1 MFFVYI
7 DVCVYAVLQIR
18 ENLLSKQQSI
28 ERSEKAKKLRAMRKF
43 GKQVRLYSLFLPQ
56 DAVHSTRCAV
66 TCCLSVRLSSVMI

>member
-1 MFFVYI
+1 MFFIYI

-56 DAVHSTRCAV
+56 DAVCCV
-66 TCCLSVRLSSVMI
+66 TCCLFSVMI